1 MTGIRIQANFQI
13 VLKYDICKIHKSISG
28 YEITMK
34 FGLQHPIFSFDYRN
48 GDSSQIVD
56 YLKNL
61 IQSAENRGFDSFWTM
76 DHFHQIP
83 IVGKPQE
90 PILESWTTISV
101 LAGITTKIK
110 LGTLVTGVI
119 YRYPSIL
126 AKIAATLDVLSKGR
140 LFMGIGA
147 SYFEDES
154 TAYGIP
160 FYPSNQERLLRL
172 EEGIQIIRK
181 MWTEEPSASFEGKY
195 YQIRNAYC
203 NPKPIQRPSPPILVG
218 GSGER
223 KTLKIVAKYAD
234 ACNLFGSI
242 QTIKRKLDVL
252 KEHCKSVGRD
262 YDSILKTK
270 LDLVVIDDSEELA
283 RKRAQQFYKGIPEQQ
298 IRDREFATYGTAEDV
313 SRQIELLEEA
323 GIQYLIVHFEPSR
336 ELEALEMFTNKIL
349 KRS

>member
-1 MTGIRIQANFQI
+1 
-13 VLKYDICKIHKSISG
+13 
-28 YEITMK
+28 MK
-34 FGLQHPIFSFDYRN
+34 FGLQHPIFSFDYHN
-48 GDSSQIVD
+48 GDTSQIVD

-61 IQSAENRGFDSFWTM
+61 IIRAENTGFDSFWTM

-83 IVGKPQE
+83 LVGKPEE

-119 YRYPSIL
+119 YRYPSVL

-147 SYFEDES
+147 SYFEEES
-154 TAYGIP
+154 KAYGIP

-172 EEGIQIIRK
+172 EEAIQIIRK

-195 YQIRNAYC
+195 YQINNAYC
-203 NPKPIQRPSPPILVG
+203 NPKPIQKPSPPILVG

-242 QTIKRKLDVL
+242 ETIKRKLDVL

-270 LDLVVIDDSEELA
+270 LDLVVIDDSDEIA

-298 IRDREFATYGTAEDV
+298 IRDREFAIYGTRESV

-323 GIQYLIVHFEPSR
+323 GIQYLIMHFEPSR
-336 ELEALEMFTNKIL
+336 ELEALDTFANNIL
-349 KRS
+349 KKAA